1 MSTTI
6 AVDTMIDSLPI
17 GMKEKVVEKWE
28 NMCTIVNNGAIVPEN
43 TLIPNFPHVIRG
55 RGNYLVA
62 PGEEY
67 TNGSDE
73 DVINDTGYYLFMVR
87 ARQGG
92 GNDECYCEHE
102 NNEHEN
108 MCLYANNETLRN
120 HPHYVKDFYD
130 SFDSTYI
137 TFVFENNIDE
147 KMVDDYKNALKN
159 SDDYENA
166 FYTYNRVVN
175 NDVPIW
181 YILNPDE
188 KLYDDLMLAYYHY
201 TVREKQVESIDKNV
215 LDATKSFLDNIV
227 IHRTLDTDFI
237 IPKKYVLGS
246 TATYDRIKNNFDNF
260 IDAQNTLI
268 NVLSEINNL
277 PYKDIKEFL
286 FSNDRNSLVEKL
298 NQSEYQFNHAFNRV
312 KKMIT
317 RSNNTTKSIMDLVSE
332 DYETI
337 RNHENAIK
345 DVKSYSQKL
354 WEQGW
359 NFTYSVP
366 SKPEKF
372 FPFEHKL

>member
-1 MSTTI
+1 MSTNI
-6 AVDTMIDSLPI
+6 DVNTMINLLPSS
-17 GMKEKVVEKWE
+17 MKEKVVEKWE

-43 TLIPNFPHVIRG
+43 TLIPNFPHVIRD
-55 RGNYLVA
+55 RGHYLVA
-62 PGEEY
+62 PGEKY

-73 DVINDTGYYLFMVR
+73 DTINDTGYYLFMVR

-159 SDDYENA
+159 SDDYENNL
-166 FYTYNRVVN
+166 YTYNRVMN
-175 NDVPIW
+175 NDVPVW

-188 KLYDDLMLAYYHY
+188 KLYEDLMLTYCHY
-201 TVREKQVESIDKNV
+201 TVRKKQVESIDKND
-215 LDATKSFLDNIV
+215 LDDTKSFLDNIV
-227 IHRTLDTDFI
+227 NHRTLDTDFI

-260 IDAQNTLI
+260 IDAQNILI

-277 PYKDIKEFL
+277 PYNDIKEFL
-286 FSNDRNSLVEKL
+286 FSDDRNTLIEKL
-298 NQSEYQFNHAFNRV
+298 NQSEYQFNHAFTRV

-317 RSNNTTKSIMDLVSE
+317 RSNNNTKSIMDLVNDDYTIISE
-332 DYETI
+332 YEDTV
-337 RNHENAIK
+337 RTMQ
-345 DVKSYSQKL
+345 SYSQKL

-359 NFTYSVP
+359 DFTHPLPY
-366 SKPEKF
+366 KPEKF
-372 FPFEHKL
+372 FPFEYKL